1 MIILFKYSFSYC
13 FTSPFVENSI
23 CTGYLDVY
31 IKLKWW
37 EQAYIVGPANLVDV
51 GICLDPTLKVNI
63 LSLLDRIG
71 AELEA
76 QPQVDNG
83 SI

>member
-1 MIILFKYSFSYC
+1 M
-13 FTSPFVENSI
+13 
-23 CTGYLDVY
+23 
-31 IKLKWW
+31 
-37 EQAYIVGPANLVDV
+37 GPANLVDV